1 MLSGTVVYPA
11 GILVA
16 ALIVV
21 LRGIS
26 PRTVVGLMAIA
37 HLTVLVSVALFPLP
51 LDPAVIA
58 DGRIGQSGAF
68 AGASLNLVPFRTI
81 RTALTGEG
89 GPDWMLQ
96 LVQNAFVLFP
106 AGLYL
111 PVLWPALRS
120 RWAVVP
126 FVVLGGASIELAQL
140 TISTVL
146 GFRYRSIDVDD
157 AILNAIGLALGWLA
171 VVAVVAVRGW
181 RRRRSR

>member
-1 MLSGTVVYPA
+1 MLSGAVVYPA

-16 ALIVV
+16 VLILV
-21 LRGIS
+21 LRGMS
-26 PRTVVGLMAIA
+26 PRTIIALVAVA
-37 HLTVLVSVALFPLP
+37 HLTILASVALFPLP
-51 LDPAVIA
+51 VDAAIA
-58 DGRIGQSGAF
+58 DSR
-68 AGASLNLVPFRTI
+68 AGAADGLPGAAVNLIPFRTI
-81 RTALTGEG
+81 
-89 GPDWMLQ
+89 GPVLAGRGAPGSTLQ
-96 LVQNAFVLFP
+96 LVQNTFVLLP
-106 AGLYL
+106 AGLYGPL
-111 PVLWPALRS
+111 LWPSLRS
-120 RWAVVP
+120 AWFVVP